1 MSEQKNDPD
10 VDSLLAYIHKI
21 RVAAGDPQSKL
32 MQDEL
37 VQRIA
42 DHSARVADLEHRL
55 ANCDADLFAMQEAK
69 QAAER
74 KVAAL
79 QAFAHDVMTSWPEGD
94 VDGGALQEYAEKHG
108 LIVPQEV
115 MEPCGDDCVC
125 AGYGEFPMTCYRKT
139 DLLQGQPT

>member
-1 MSEQKNDPD
+1 MSEQKIPRYDFIGYS
-10 VDSLLAYIHKI
+10 VG
-21 RVAAGDPQSKL
+21 RQAAHEGQY
-32 MQDEL
+32 
-37 VQRIA
+37 VTFA
-42 DHSARVADLEHRL
+42 DHAARVADLEHRL